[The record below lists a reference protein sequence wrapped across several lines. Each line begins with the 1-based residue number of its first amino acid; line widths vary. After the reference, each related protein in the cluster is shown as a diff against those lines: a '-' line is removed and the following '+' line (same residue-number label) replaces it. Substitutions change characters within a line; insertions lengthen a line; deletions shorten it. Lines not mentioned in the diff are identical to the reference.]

1 MQIRL
6 LFLALILTPTLSAQH
21 VRPTPHEVRWWH
33 AVVVLGGIGLTAV
46 FDETVQRDLPQDR
59 SGFGDRLSS
68 VVRKMGQP
76 PVYVTVPGVMF
87 VGGLLARRPE
97 LRRGGERVAV
107 SLALSDVL
115 TTATKF
121 AVGRLRPDQ
130 TSETLAFKP
139 FSGAA
144 AFPSGHATMAFALAT
159 SLSDEIGHPWATV
172 PLMALATGAAWSR
185 INDKQ
190 HWLSDVVA
198 GAALGITSAQL
209 VESRWQIFHLRPPAL
224 LVARGRPGVEW
235 RVPFQLR

>member
-1 MQIRL
+1 MCTRL
-6 LFLALILTPTLSAQH
+6 LFLPLILTTTLSAQH

-33 AVVVLGGIGLTAV
+33 AAVVLGGIGLAGA
-46 FDETVQRDLPQDR
+46 FDETVQRALPQDR
-59 SGFGDRLSS
+59 SGFGDRFAS
-68 VVRKMGQP
+68 VVRKVGEP

-87 VGGLLARRPE
+87 VGGLLANRPG

-107 SLALSDVL
+107 SLALGAVL
-115 TTATKF
+115 AAAAKF
-121 AVGRLRPDQ
+121 SVGRLRPDQ
-130 TSETLAFKP
+130 TPETAAFKP
-139 FSGAA
+139 FSGAD

-172 PLMALATGAAWSR
+172 PLMALATGTAWSR

-198 GAALGITSAQL
+198 GAAIGVVSAQL
-209 VESRWQIFHLRPPAL
+209 VESRWQIFHLHPPAL
-224 LVARGRPGVEW
+224 LVARGRTGVEW